1 MKNPDEIQL
10 DSMSKMFE
18 YEKQAREVDE
28 CDDIDQLKLMLKT
41 SLKLFLKQQET
52 VSKLGFKW
60 I

>member
-52 VSKLGFKW
+52 VSKLGFK
-60 I
+60 